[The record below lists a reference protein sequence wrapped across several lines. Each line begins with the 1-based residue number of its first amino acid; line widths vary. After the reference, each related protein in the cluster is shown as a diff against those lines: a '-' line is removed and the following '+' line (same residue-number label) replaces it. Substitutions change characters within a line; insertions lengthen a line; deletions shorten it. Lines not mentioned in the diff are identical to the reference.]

1 LIRSLERLR
10 DVTVLTVGD
19 IMLDEYIWGDVRRI
33 SPEAPVPVVEVR
45 RRTRAPGGVANVAA
59 GIVAFGGRA
68 VIQGVIGQDA
78 AAEGLRGS
86 LQELGVSTDGVVV
99 DSSRPTTCKTRVIA
113 HAQQIVRTDD
123 EQRGAFDFRIEDLL
137 LSRITKHLPSADA
150 VVLSDYDKG
159 VLSPRVAHEVIAAAA
174 RAGKPVV
181 VDPKGRDYAKYRG
194 ATVLTPNTL
203 DAGTAAGVTIEER
216 ADLLTAVERL
226 GEVLEGSALLIT
238 QGADGMTLF
247 AGGESFHVPTRAREV
262 YDVTGAGDTV
272 VAMLAIALGCGIGL
286 EQAVELANAA
296 AGLAVAKVGTS
307 TVKLEE
313 LQASLAD

>member
-1 LIRSLERLR
+1 MRSLNRLGE
-10 DVTVLTVGD
+10 VTVLTVGD
-19 IMLDEYIWGDVRRI
+19 IMLDEYVWGDVRRI

-68 VIQGVIGQDA
+68 VIQGIIGEDA
-78 AAEGLRGS
+78 AAEGLRSS
-86 LQELGVSTDGVVV
+86 LRALGVDPDGVVI

-123 EQRGAFDFRIEDLL
+123 EQRGAFGYQIEDVL
-137 LSRITKHLPSADA
+137 LSRITAHLPAADA

-159 VLSPRVAHEVIAAAA
+159 VLSSRVSHEVIAAAV

-194 ATVLTPNTL
+194 ATVVTPNTL
-203 DAGTAAGVTIEER
+203 DAGLVAGVTIEGEE
-216 ADLLTAVERL
+216 DLLTAVERL
-226 GEVLEGSALLIT
+226 GEILEGSALLIT
-238 QGADGMTLF
+238 QGADGMTLYD
-247 AGGESFHVPTRAREV
+247 GREPFHVPTRAREV

-272 VAMLAIALGCGIGL
+272 VAMLAMALGCGIDL
-286 EQAVELANAA
+286 RDAVEMANAA

-307 TVKLEE
+307 TVTLEE
-313 LQASLAD
+313 LRSSLGG

>member
-1 LIRSLERLR
+1 MRSLDRLR

-45 RRTRAPGGVANVAA
+45 SRTRAPGGVANVAA

-68 VIQGVIGQDA
+68 VIQGIIGEDV

-86 LQELGVSTDGVVV
+86 LQALGVSTDGIVV

-137 LSRITKHLPSADA
+137 LSRIAKHLPAADA

-174 RAGKPVV
+174 RAGKPIV

-203 DAGTAAGVTIEER
+203 DTGTAAGVTIEGEG
-216 ADLLTAVERL
+216 DLLMAVERL
-226 GEVLEGSALLIT
+226 GVVLEGSALLIT
-238 QGADGMTLF
+238 QGAGGMTLF
-247 AGGESFHVPTRAREV
+247 AGREPLHVPTRAREV

-272 VAMLAIALGCGIGL
+272 VAMLAIALGCGIEL
-286 EQAVELANAA
+286 QQAVELANAA

-307 TVKLEE
+307 TVTLQE

>member
-1 LIRSLERLR
+1 MHSLDRLR
-10 DVTVLTVGD
+10 DVTVLAVGD

-45 RRTRAPGGVANVAA
+45 RRTRAPGGAGNVAA

-68 VIQGVIGQDA
+68 VIQGVIGEDA
-78 AAEGLRGS
+78 AAEGVRGS
-86 LQELGVSTDGVVV
+86 LRALGVSTEGVVV
-99 DSSRPTTCKTRVIA
+99 DGSRPTTCKTRVIA
-113 HAQQIVRTDD
+113 HAQQVVRTDD
-123 EQRGAFDFRIEDLL
+123 EQRGAFAYRIEDLL
-137 LSRITKHLPSADA
+137 LSRITQHLPAADA

-159 VLSPRVAHEVIAAAA
+159 VLSARVSHEVIAAAA
-174 RAGKPVV
+174 QAGKPVV
-181 VDPKGRDYAKYRG
+181 VDPKGREYAKYRG

-203 DAGTAAGVTIEER
+203 DAGTAAAVTIEGEE
-216 ADLLTAVERL
+216 DLLTAVERL

-247 AGGESFHVPTRAREV
+247 AGGEPFHVPTRAREV

-272 VAMLAIALGCGIGL
+272 VAMLAIALGCGIDL
-286 EQAVELANAA
+286 REAVELANAA

-307 TVKLEE
+307 TVTLEE
-313 LQASLAD
+313 LQSALAG

>member
-1 LIRSLERLR
+1 LIRSLDRLR

-68 VIQGVIGQDA
+68 VIQGVIGEDA

-86 LQELGVSTDGVVV
+86 LQDLGVSTDGVVV
-99 DSSRPTTCKTRVIA
+99 DSTRPTTCKTRVIA

-123 EQRGAFDFRIEDLL
+123 EQRGAFEFRIEDLL
-137 LSRITKHLPSADA
+137 LSRITKDLPSVDA

-159 VLSPRVAHEVIAAAA
+159 VLSPRVAHEVIVSAA
-174 RAGKPVV
+174 RAGKPIV

-203 DAGTAAGVTIEER
+203 DAGTAAGVTIEQDG
-216 ADLLTAVERL
+216 DLLTAVERL
-226 GEVLEGSALLIT
+226 GEVLEGSALLVT

-247 AGGESFHVPTRAREV
+247 DGGKSFHVPTRAREV

-272 VAMLAIALGCGIGL
+272 VAMLAIALGCGIDL

-307 TVKLEE
+307 TVRLEE

>member
-68 VIQGVIGQDA
+68 VIQGVIGEDA

-86 LQELGVSTDGVVV
+86 LHDLGVSTDGVVV
-99 DSSRPTTCKTRVIA
+99 DCSRPTTCKTRVIA

-123 EQRGAFDFRIEDLL
+123 EQRGVFDLRIEDLL

-247 AGGESFHVPTRAREV
+247 AGGEPFHVPTRAREV

-272 VAMLAIALGCGIGL
+272 VAMLAISLGCGIDL